1 MPVNIFKRIEYR
13 FGGQFME
20 KLEYII
26 EDSTI
31 AEVLGVQNFSNEESA
46 VLELVKNAYDAQS
59 PNIIIIISKKQI
71 IIEDNGVGMNREKI
85 LEAWMHV
92 GKSDK
97 EYIVGEGETARV
109 LAGSKGVGRFAIA
122 RLGAAASVFT
132 KMKDQEA
139 VLWKTDWNTNT
150 LETYWEKKE
159 KGTKIVIEF
168 PRDHWTESRVR
179 NLREFLSRTYNDDK
193 MKIQV
198 EYKDERKD
206 VTRYF
211 GKIQLG
217 VNCVSIIKL
226 NYLADSQKLICD
238 IESDE
243 FKGSAQELCPEI
255 NLKSQR
261 IEINIAEELENMK
274 EILPEEATN
283 EDWKDLLVSV
293 GNFSAE
299 LYFSL
304 KNTSTLDA
312 EKFHYKYRI
321 LDERYDSG
329 VVLYRNAFSISSY
342 EGKKDWL
349 GFGKRS
355 RRSPAA
361 ATHPTGAWR
370 VRENQISGKVIID
383 KKENDGLCD
392 LMNRQGLVENDT
404 YKLFIAIIIAGI
416 NCFERYR
423 QSIIRCIVKTN
434 ETKKERK
441 PKVIDR
447 VIKNPEKLAKLSS
460 EETEVFLYEL
470 EQMKKENKESKKQMD
485 EKEKRYK
492 YDIRLL
498 NMLAT
503 SGLKATSIAHE
514 MRNDRNSI
522 DENVEYIIKALKR
535 YEIWDIVNDEE
546 NRKYMHRDIPALL
559 QKNRRV
565 NRKIITFMD
574 VMLSESEKEQ
584 FLPEEIDVYD
594 LFLDIKS
601 VWEKDYSWINIHLH
615 IEEGLEYRSAKDIF
629 RVIFDNLILNSIQ
642 QNDTESI
649 LEIHIYAEKKGNYID
664 MIYSDNGK
672 GLSSKYK
679 FDPMRIL
686 EVHETSRTKGHG
698 IGMWI
703 VNNTVTGTGGEIQ
716 KIEGS
721 NGFKMEFMIGD
732 KV

>member
-1 MPVNIFKRIEYR
+1 MEYW

-59 PNIIIIISKKQI
+59 PDTIIIISKTQI

-122 RLGAAASVFT
+122 RLGAIASVFT

-159 KGTKIVIEF
+159 KGTKIVIEVL
-168 PRDHWTESRVR
+168 RDNWTESRVR

-193 MKIQV
+193 MRIQV
-198 EYKDERKD
+198 EYKEERKE

-226 NYLADSQKLICD
+226 IYLADSQKLLCD

-243 FKGSAQELCPEI
+243 FKENAQELCPEI

-261 IEINIAEELENMK
+261 IEIDVAEELENMK
-274 EILPEEATN
+274 EVLPEEATN
-283 EDWKDLLVSV
+283 EDWREMLASV
-293 GNFSAE
+293 GDLTAE
-299 LYFSL
+299 LFFSL

-312 EKFHYKYRI
+312 EKFYYKHRI

-355 RRSPAA
+355 RISPAA

-392 LMNRQGLVENDT
+392 LMNRQGLVENDI
-404 YKLFIAIIIAGI
+404 YKIFIAIIIAGI

-423 QSIIRCIVKTN
+423 QSIIRCIAKTN

-441 PKVIDR
+441 SKVIDR

-460 EETEVFLYEL
+460 EEKEAFLYEL
-470 EQMKKENKESKKQMD
+470 EQMKKENTESKKQID
-485 EKEKRYK
+485 ETEKRYK

-535 YEIWDIVNDEE
+535 YELWDTVNDEE
-546 NRKYMHRDIPALL
+546 NRRYMHRDIPALL

-584 FLPEEIDVYD
+584 FLPENIDVYN
-594 LFLDIKS
+594 LFRDIKS
-601 VWEKDYSWINIHLH
+601 VWEKDYSWINIYLH

-649 LEIHIYAEKKGNYID
+649 LEIQIYAEKKGNYIY
-664 MIYSDNGK
+664 MIYLDNGK

-703 VNNTVTGTGGEIQ
+703 VNSTVTGTGGEIQ
-716 KIEGS
+716 KIEGF

>member
-1 MPVNIFKRIEYR
+1 
-13 FGGQFME
+13 ME
-20 KLEYII
+20 RLEYII

-31 AEVLGVQNFSNEESA
+31 AQVLGVQNFSNEESA
-46 VLELVKNAYDAQS
+46 VLELVKNAYDAQA
-59 PNIIIIISKKQI
+59 PDVIVTISRTQI
-71 IIEDNGVGMNREKI
+71 IIEDNGVGMNRQKI
-85 LEAWMHV
+85 IESWMHV

-122 RLGAAASVFT
+122 RLGAKASVFT
-132 KMKDQEA
+132 KMKGKEA

-150 LETYWEKKE
+150 LETYFEEKE
-159 KGTKIVIEF
+159 KGTLIVIEHL
-168 PRDHWTESRVR
+168 RDNWTESRVR

-198 EYKDERKD
+198 EYKKERKD

-217 VNCVSIIKL
+217 VNCVSIIRL
-226 NYLADSQKLICD
+226 HYLAGSQKLICD

-243 FKGSAQELCPEI
+243 FKENAQELCPEI
-255 NLKSQR
+255 NMKSHK
-261 IEINIAEELENMK
+261 IEINITEELENMK
-274 EILPEEATN
+274 EVLPEEATN
-283 EDWKDLLVSV
+283 EEWKQLLVSV
-293 GNFSAE
+293 GDFSAE

-304 KNTSTLDA
+304 KNSSTVDA
-312 EKFHYKYRI
+312 EKFYYKHKT
-321 LDERYDSG
+321 LDERYASG

-349 GFGKRS
+349 EFGKRS
-355 RRSPAA
+355 RISPAA

-370 VRENQISGKVIID
+370 VRENQIAGKVIID

-392 LMNRQGLVENDT
+392 LMNRQGLVENDI
-404 YKLFIAIIIAGI
+404 YKLFISIIIAGI

-423 QSIIRCIVKTN
+423 QSIIRCIVKSN
-434 ETKKERK
+434 EPTKERK

-447 VIKNPEKLAKLSS
+447 VMKNPEKLTELSS
-460 EETEVFLYEL
+460 EETKLFLHEL
-470 EQMKKENKESKKQMD
+470 EQMKKENKESKKQID
-485 EKEKRYK
+485 ETERRYK

-503 SGLKATSIAHE
+503 SGLKAASIAHE

-535 YEIWDIVNDEE
+535 YELWDVINDVE

-584 FLPEEIDVYD
+584 FLPENIDVYD
-594 LFLDIKS
+594 LLRNIKC
-601 VWEKDYSWINIHLH
+601 VWENDYSWIDIQLH
-615 IEEGLEYRSAKDIF
+615 VEEGLEYRSAKDIF
-629 RVIFDNLILNSIQ
+629 RVILDNLILNSIQ
-642 QNDTESI
+642 QNDAENI
-649 LEIHIYAEKKGNYID
+649 LEIHIHAEKKGKYIYL
-664 MIYSDNGK
+664 MYSDKGK
-672 GLSSKYK
+672 GLPSKYK

-686 EVHETSRTKGHG
+686 EVHETSRKKGHG

-703 VNNTVTGTGGEIQ
+703 VNNTIVNTGGEIQ
-716 KIEGS
+716 NIEGLD
-721 NGFKMEFMIGD
+721 GFKMEFVIGD
-732 KV
+732 KT

>member
-1 MPVNIFKRIEYR
+1 M
-13 FGGQFME
+13 
-20 KLEYII
+20 
-26 EDSTI
+26 
-31 AEVLGVQNFSNEESA
+31 QNFSNEESA

-59 PNIIIIISKKQI
+59 PDVTITISGTQI

-85 LEAWMHV
+85 IEAWMHV

-97 EYIVGEGETARV
+97 KYIVGEGETARV

-122 RLGAAASVFT
+122 RLGAKASVFT
-132 KMKDQEA
+132 KMKGQEA

-150 LETYWEKKE
+150 LEPYLEEKE
-159 KGTKIVIEF
+159 KGTKIVIEHL
-168 PRDHWTESRVR
+168 RDNWTESRVR

-198 EYKDERKD
+198 KYKEERKD
-206 VTRYF
+206 VARCF

-217 VNCVSIIKL
+217 VNCVSIIRL
-226 NYLADSQKLICD
+226 HYYADSQKLICD

-243 FKGSAQELCPEI
+243 FTENAQELCPEI
-255 NLKSQR
+255 NLKSQI
-261 IEINIAEELENMK
+261 IEINITEELETMK
-274 EILPEEATN
+274 EVLPEEATN
-283 EDWKDLLVSV
+283 EQWIQLLVSV

-304 KNTSTLDA
+304 KNPSTFDA
-312 EKFHYKYRI
+312 EKFYYKHRI

-329 VVLYRNAFSISSY
+329 VILYRNAFSISSY

-349 GFGKRS
+349 EFGKRV
-355 RRSPAA
+355 RMSPAA

-370 VRENQISGKVIID
+370 VRENQIAGKVIID

-392 LMNRQGLVENDT
+392 LMNRQGLVENDI
-404 YKLFIAIIIAGI
+404 YKIFIAIIIAGI

-423 QSIIRCIVKTN
+423 QSIIRCIVKSN
-434 ETKKERK
+434 GPAEERK
-441 PKVIDR
+441 PKVMDR
-447 VIKNPEKLAKLSS
+447 VIKNPEKLTELSS
-460 EETEVFLYEL
+460 EETRLFLYEL
-470 EQMKKENKESKKQMD
+470 EQMKKENKESKKQID
-485 EKEKRYK
+485 ETERRYK

-535 YEIWDIVNDEE
+535 YELWDVVNDEE

-584 FLPEEIDVYD
+584 FLPENIDVFD
-594 LFLDIKS
+594 LLTNIKS
-601 VWEKDYSWINIHLH
+601 VWENDYSWINIQVHV
-615 IEEGLEYRSAKDIF
+615 EEELKYRSAKDIF

-642 QNDTESI
+642 QNDAENI
-649 LEIHIYAEKKGNYID
+649 LEIHIHAEKKGKFIYL
-664 MIYSDNGK
+664 MYSDKGK
-672 GLSSKYK
+672 GLPSKYK

-686 EVHETSRTKGHG
+686 EVHETSRKKGHG

-703 VNNTVTGTGGEIQ
+703 VNNTITNTGGEIR
-716 KIEGS
+716 KIMGS
-721 NGFKMEFMIGD
+721 DGFKMEFVIGD

>member
-1 MPVNIFKRIEYR
+1 
-13 FGGQFME
+13 ME
-20 KLEYII
+20 QLEYII

-46 VLELVKNAYDAQS
+46 VLELIKNAYDAQS
-59 PNIIIIISKKQI
+59 LDVIVVISKTRI
-71 IIEDNGVGMNREKI
+71 IIEDHGIGMDRQKI
-85 LEAWMHV
+85 LKAWMHV

-122 RLGAAASVFT
+122 RLGAKASVFT
-132 KMKDQEA
+132 KMKGQEA

-150 LETYWEKKE
+150 LETYVEEKE
-159 KGTKIVIEF
+159 KGTKIVIEHL
-168 PRDHWTESRVR
+168 RDNWTESRVR

-198 EYKDERKD
+198 EYKDERKE
-206 VTRYF
+206 VTKYF

-217 VNCVSIIKL
+217 VNCVSIIRL
-226 NYLADSQKLICD
+226 RYLADSLKLICD

-243 FKGSAQELCPEI
+243 FKENVQELCPEI
-255 NLKSQR
+255 NLKVQK

-274 EILPEEATN
+274 KVLSEEATD
-283 EDWKDLLVSV
+283 EEWRELLVSV
-293 GNFSAE
+293 GDFSAE

-304 KNTSTLDA
+304 KNPSAFDA
-312 EKFHYKYRI
+312 EKFCYKHRI
-321 LDERYDSG
+321 LDERYAPG
-329 VVLYRNAFSISSY
+329 VVLYRNAFSITSY

-349 GFGKRS
+349 EFGKRS
-355 RRSPAA
+355 RLSPAA

-370 VRENQISGKVIID
+370 VRENQMSGKVIID

-392 LMNRQGLVENDT
+392 IINRQGLMENDI

-423 QSIIRCIVKTN
+423 QSIIRCIAKSN
-434 ETKKERK
+434 ESNRERD

-447 VIKNPEKLAKLSS
+447 VIRNPEKLTELSS
-460 EETEVFLYEL
+460 EETKLFLHEL
-470 EQMKKENKESKKQMD
+470 EQMKKENKESKKQID
-485 EKEKRYK
+485 ETERRYK

-535 YEIWDIVNDEE
+535 YEIWDVVNDEE
-546 NRKYMHRDIPALL
+546 NRKYMHRDVPALL

-574 VMLSESEKEQ
+574 VMLSESEREQ
-584 FLPEEIDVYD
+584 FLPENIDVYD
-594 LFLDIKS
+594 LLWNIKS
-601 VWEKDYSWINIHLH
+601 VWENDYSWINIQLY
-615 IEEGLEYRSAKDIF
+615 IEGGLEYRSAKDIF

-642 QNDTESI
+642 QNDAENI
-649 LEIHIYAEKKGNYID
+649 LEIHIHAEKKDKGIY
-664 MIYSDNGK
+664 MMYSDKGK
-672 GLSSKYK
+672 GLPAKYK
-679 FDPMRIL
+679 FDPLRIL
-686 EVHETSRTKGHG
+686 EVHETSRKKGHG

-703 VNNTVTGTGGEIQ
+703 VNNTIANTGGEIQ
-716 KIEGS
+716 KIEGL
-721 NGFKMEFMIGD
+721 NGFKMEFIIGE
-732 KV
+732 KI

>member
-1 MPVNIFKRIEYR
+1 MLFR
-13 FGGQFME
+13 
-20 KLEYII
+20 
-26 EDSTI
+26 S
-31 AEVLGVQNFSNEESA
+31 
-46 VLELVKNAYDAQS
+46 
-59 PNIIIIISKKQI
+59 
-71 IIEDNGVGMNREKI
+71 
-85 LEAWMHV
+85 
-92 GKSDK
+92 
-97 EYIVGEGETARV
+97 
-109 LAGSKGVGRFAIA
+109 
-122 RLGAAASVFT
+122 
-132 KMKDQEA
+132 
-139 VLWKTDWNTNT
+139 
-150 LETYWEKKE
+150 
-159 KGTKIVIEF
+159 
-168 PRDHWTESRVR
+168 
-179 NLREFLSRTYNDDK
+179 
-193 MKIQV
+193 
-198 EYKDERKD
+198 
-206 VTRYF
+206 
-211 GKIQLG
+211 
-217 VNCVSIIKL
+217 
-226 NYLADSQKLICD
+226 
-238 IESDE
+238 
-243 FKGSAQELCPEI
+243 
-255 NLKSQR
+255 
-261 IEINIAEELENMK
+261 
-274 EILPEEATN
+274 
-283 EDWKDLLVSV
+283 
-293 GNFSAE
+293 
-299 LYFSL
+299 FSL

>member
-1 MPVNIFKRIEYR
+1 
-13 FGGQFME
+13 ME
-20 KLEYII
+20 QLEYII

-59 PNIIIIISKKQI
+59 LDVIIIISRTQI
-71 IIEDNGVGMNREKI
+71 IIEDDGVGMNRQKI
-85 LEAWMHV
+85 IESWMHV

-97 EYIVGEGETARV
+97 KYIVGEGENARV

-122 RLGAAASVFT
+122 RLGAIASVFT
-132 KMKDQEA
+132 KMKGQEA

-150 LETYWEKKE
+150 LETYLEEKE
-159 KGTKIVIEF
+159 KGTKIVIEHL
-168 PRDHWTESRVR
+168 RDNWTESRVR

-198 EYKDERKD
+198 EYKEERKD

-217 VNCVSIIKL
+217 VNCVSIIRL
-226 NYLADSQKLICD
+226 HYLADFQKLICD

-243 FKGSAQELCPEI
+243 FKENAQELCPEI
-255 NLKSQR
+255 NLKFQR

-274 EILPEEATN
+274 EVLPEEATN
-283 EDWKDLLVSV
+283 EEWKQLLVSV

-304 KNTSTLDA
+304 KNSSTFDA
-312 EKFHYKYRI
+312 EKFYYKHRI

-355 RRSPAA
+355 RISPAA
-361 ATHPTGAWR
+361 ATHPTGTWR
-370 VRENQISGKVIID
+370 VRENQMAGKVIID
-383 KKENDGLCD
+383 KKENAGLCD
-392 LMNRQGLVENDT
+392 LMNRQGLVENDI
-404 YKLFIAIIIAGI
+404 YKLFISIIIAGI

-423 QSIIRCIVKTN
+423 QSIIRCIVKNN
-434 ETKKERK
+434 EPAEEGK
-441 PKVIDR
+441 PKVIER
-447 VIKNPEKLAKLSS
+447 VIKNPEKLAELSS
-460 EETEVFLYEL
+460 EETRLFLYEL
-470 EQMKKENKESKKQMD
+470 EQMKKENKESKKQID
-485 EKEKRYK
+485 ETERRYK

-522 DENVEYIIKALKR
+522 DENVEYIIKALKQ
-535 YEIWDIVNDEE
+535 YELWDVVNNEE
-546 NRKYMHRDIPALL
+546 NRRYMHRDIPALL

-584 FLPEEIDVYD
+584 FLPENIDVYD
-594 LFLDIKS
+594 LLRNIKS
-601 VWEKDYSWINIHLH
+601 VWENDYSWINIQLH
-615 IEEGLEYRSAKDIF
+615 VEEGLEYRSAKDIF

-642 QNDTESI
+642 QNDAENI
-649 LEIHIYAEKKGNYID
+649 LEIYIHVEKKGKYIY
-664 MIYSDNGK
+664 MMYSDNGK
-672 GLSSKYK
+672 GLPSKYK

-686 EVHETSRTKGHG
+686 EVHETSRKKGHG

-703 VNNTVTGTGGEIQ
+703 VNNTITNTGGEIQ
-716 KIEGS
+716 KIEGL
-721 NGFKMEFMIGD
+721 NGFKMEFMIGE
-732 KV
+732 KI

>member
-1 MPVNIFKRIEYR
+1 
-13 FGGQFME
+13 ME

-59 PNIIIIISKKQI
+59 PDVIVIISKTQI
-71 IIEDNGVGMNREKI
+71 IIKDNGIGMNRQKI

-97 EYIVGEGETARV
+97 EYIIGEGETARV

-122 RLGAAASVFT
+122 RLGAKASVFT
-132 KMKDQEA
+132 KMKGQEA

-150 LETYWEKKE
+150 LETYLEKKE
-159 KGTKIVIEF
+159 QGTKILIEHL
-168 PRDHWTESRVR
+168 RDNWTESRVR
-179 NLREFLSRTYNDDK
+179 NLRDFLSRTYNDDK

-198 EYKDERKD
+198 EYKEERKE

-211 GKIQLG
+211 GKIKLG
-217 VNCVSIIKL
+217 VNCVSIIRL
-226 NYLADSQKLICD
+226 RYLADSQKLICD

-243 FKGSAQELCPEI
+243 FKENAQELCPEI
-255 NLKSQR
+255 NLKIQR

-274 EILPEEATN
+274 EVLREGAADDE
-283 EDWKDLLVSV
+283 WKELLVSV

-304 KNTSTLDA
+304 KKPSTLDA
-312 EKFHYKYRI
+312 EKFYYKHRI

-349 GFGKRS
+349 EFGKRF
-355 RRSPAA
+355 RISPAA

-370 VRENQISGKVIID
+370 VRENQMSGRVIID

-392 LMNRQGLVENDT
+392 LMNRQGLVENDI
-404 YKLFIAIIIAGI
+404 YKLFIAIIVAGI

-423 QSIIRCIVKTN
+423 QSIIRCIVKSN
-434 ETKKERK
+434 EPKREIT
-441 PKVIDR
+441 PKVIDHIIR
-447 VIKNPEKLAKLSS
+447 NPEKLTELSA
-460 EETEVFLYEL
+460 EETKLFLHEL
-470 EQMKKENKESKKQMD
+470 EQMKKENKESKKHID
-485 EKEKRYK
+485 ETERRYK

-514 MRNDRNSI
+514 IRNDRNSI

-535 YEIWDIVNDEE
+535 YGLWDIVNDEE

-584 FLPEEIDVYD
+584 FLPENIDVYD
-594 LFLDIKS
+594 LFRDIKS
-601 VWEKDYSWINIHLH
+601 VWERDYSWINIQLH
-615 IEEGLEYRSAKDIF
+615 VEEGLEYRSAKDIF

-642 QNDTESI
+642 QNDTENI
-649 LEIHIYAEKKGNYID
+649 LGIHIHAEKKGKS
-664 MIYSDNGK
+664 IYDLPCK
-672 GLSSKYK
+672 TPL
-679 FDPMRIL
+679 F
-686 EVHETSRTKGHG
+686 
-698 IGMWI
+698 
-703 VNNTVTGTGGEIQ
+703 
-716 KIEGS
+716 
-721 NGFKMEFMIGD
+721 
-732 KV
+732 

>member
-1 MPVNIFKRIEYR
+1 
-13 FGGQFME
+13 ME
-20 KLEYII
+20 RLKYII

-31 AEVLGVQNFSNEESA
+31 AEVLGVQNFTNEESA
-46 VLELVKNAYDAQS
+46 VLELVKNAYDAQALDV
-59 PNIIIIISKKQI
+59 IIIISKAQI
-71 IIEDNGVGMNREKI
+71 IIEDNGMGMNRQKI

-92 GKSDK
+92 GISDK
-97 EYIVGEGETARV
+97 EYLIGEGDAARI

-122 RLGAAASVFT
+122 RLGAKASVYT
-132 KMKDQEA
+132 KMDEQEA

-150 LETYWEKKE
+150 LESYQNPKE
-159 KGTKIVIEF
+159 RGTKIIIEQL
-168 PRDHWTESRVR
+168 RDNWTEARVR

-198 EYKDERKD
+198 EYKEDKKA

-217 VNCVSIIKL
+217 VNCVSVIRL
-226 NYLADSQKLICD
+226 QYLAEFQRLVCN

-243 FKGSAQELCPEI
+243 FKENVRDLCSEIDIKTQKIEL
-255 NLKSQR
+255 
-261 IEINIAEELENMK
+261 NIVDELDDMK
-274 EILPEEATN
+274 NDLSEEATV
-283 EDWKDLLVSV
+283 EEWKEMLKNV
-293 GNFSAE
+293 GDFSAE

-304 KNTSTLDA
+304 KNPSKFDA
-312 EKFHYKYRI
+312 EKYFYKHRI
-321 LDERYDSG
+321 LDNRYEAG

-355 RRSPAA
+355 RKSPAA
-361 ATHPTGAWR
+361 ASHPTGSWR
-370 VRENQISGKVIID
+370 VRENQISGKIIID
-383 KKENDGLCD
+383 KKKNIGLSD
-392 LMNRQGLVENDT
+392 LMNRQGLVENDI
-404 YKLFIAIIIAGI
+404 YKVFVAIIIAGI

-423 QSIIRCIVKTN
+423 QSIVRCIANKYN
-434 ETKKERK
+434 ESKEENR
-441 PKVIDR
+441 PKVIDS
-447 VIKNPEKLAKLSS
+447 VMKNPEKLTELSS
-460 EETEVFLYEL
+460 EEKKLFLDEL
-470 EQMKKENKESKKQMD
+470 EQMKKENTESKKQMD
-485 EKEKRYK
+485 ETERRYK

-514 MRNDRNSI
+514 MYNDRNSI
-522 DENVEYIIKALKR
+522 DENVDYIVRALKR
-535 YEIWDIVNDEE
+535 YALWDIVSDSE
-546 NRKYMHRDIPALL
+546 NTKYMHRDIPALL
-559 QKNRRV
+559 EKNRRV

-584 FLPEEIDVYD
+584 FLPENVDVYD
-594 LFLDIKS
+594 LLKNIKS
-601 VWEKDYSWINIHLH
+601 VWENDYSWINIQLH
-615 IEEGLEYRSAKDIF
+615 VEEGLEYRSAKDIF

-642 QNDTESI
+642 QNDAENI
-649 LEIHIYAEKKGNYID
+649 LDIHIHAEKRGKYIYLVYLD
-664 MIYSDNGK
+664 KGK
-672 GLSSKYK
+672 GLSPKYK

-686 EVHETSRTKGHG
+686 EVHETSRKKGHG

-703 VNNTVTGTGGEIQ
+703 VNNTITSTGGEIQ
-716 KIEGS
+716 KIDGL

>member
-1 MPVNIFKRIEYR
+1 
-13 FGGQFME
+13 ME

-31 AEVLGVQNFSNEESA
+31 AEVLGAQNFSNEESA

-59 PNIIIIISKKQI
+59 PDAIIIISKTQI
-71 IIEDNGVGMNREKI
+71 IIEDNGVGMNQEKI

-92 GKSDK
+92 GKSEK

-122 RLGAAASVFT
+122 RLGAKASVFT
-132 KMKDQEA
+132 KMKDQEG

-150 LETYWEKKE
+150 LETYLEKKE

-168 PRDHWTESRVR
+168 LRDNWTELRVR

-198 EYKDERKD
+198 EYKDERRD

-217 VNCVSIIKL
+217 VNCVSIIRL
-226 NYLADSQKLICD
+226 NYLADSQKLVCY

-243 FKGSAQELCPEI
+243 FKENAQELCPEI
-255 NLKSQR
+255 NLKAQR

-274 EILPEEATN
+274 EVLPEEATN
-283 EDWKDLLVSV
+283 EDWKGLLVSV

-304 KNTSTLDA
+304 KNPSTADA
-312 EKFHYKYRI
+312 EKFYYKHRI

-349 GFGKRS
+349 EFGKRS
-355 RRSPAA
+355 RISPAA

-370 VRENQISGKVIID
+370 VRENQMSGKVIID

-392 LMNRQGLVENDT
+392 LMNRQGLVENDI

-416 NCFERYR
+416 NSFERYR

-434 ETKKERK
+434 EPKKERK
-441 PKVIDR
+441 TKVIDR
-447 VIKNPEKLAKLSS
+447 VIKNPEKLTKLSS
-460 EETEVFLYEL
+460 EETEVFLCEL
-470 EQMKKENKESKKQMD
+470 EQMKKENTESKKQMD
-485 EKEKRYK
+485 ETERRYK

-535 YEIWDIVNDEE
+535 YELWDILNDEE

-559 QKNRRV
+559 QKNRRI

-584 FLPEEIDVYD
+584 FLPENIDVYG
-594 LFLDIKS
+594 LISNIKC

-642 QNDTESI
+642 QNDTESV
-649 LEIHIYAEKKGNYID
+649 LEIHIYAERKGKYIY
-664 MIYSDNGK
+664 MMYLDNGK
-672 GLSSKYK
+672 GLPSKYK
-679 FDPMRIL
+679 IDPMRIL

-703 VNNTVTGTGGEIQ
+703 VNNTVINTGGEIQ
-716 KIEGS
+716 KIEGL
-721 NGFKMEFMIGD
+721 NGFKMDFMIGD

>member
-1 MPVNIFKRIEYR
+1 
-13 FGGQFME
+13 ME

-46 VLELVKNAYDAQS
+46 VLELVKNAYDAQA
-59 PNIIIIISKKQI
+59 PDTMIIISKTQI

-85 LEAWMHV
+85 FEAWMHV
-92 GKSDK
+92 GKSEK

-122 RLGAAASVFT
+122 RLGAKASVFT
-132 KMKDQEA
+132 KMKDQEG

-150 LETYWEKKE
+150 LETYLEKKE
-159 KGTKIVIEF
+159 KGTKIVIGF
-168 PRDHWTESRVR
+168 LRDNWTESRVR

-198 EYKDERKD
+198 EYKDERRD

-217 VNCVSIIKL
+217 VNCVSIIRL

-243 FKGSAQELCPEI
+243 FKETAQELCPEI
-255 NLKSQR
+255 NLKFQK
-261 IEINIAEELENMK
+261 IELNIAEELDNMK
-274 EILPEEATN
+274 EILSEKATN
-283 EDWKDLLVSV
+283 EEWRELLTSV
-293 GNFSAE
+293 GDFSAE

-304 KNTSTLDA
+304 KNPSTFDA
-312 EKFHYKYRI
+312 EKFYYKHRI

-349 GFGKRS
+349 EFGKRF
-355 RRSPAA
+355 RLSPAA
-361 ATHPTGAWR
+361 ASHPTGAWR
-370 VRENQISGKVIID
+370 VRENQVSGKVIID
-383 KKENDGLCD
+383 KKENSGLCD
-392 LMNRQGLVENDT
+392 MMNRQGLMENDI
-404 YKLFIAIIIAGI
+404 YKLFIAIIIVGI
-416 NCFERYR
+416 NSFERYR
-423 QSIIRCIVKTN
+423 QSIIRCIAKTN
-434 ETKKERK
+434 EPKKERK
-441 PKVIDR
+441 TKVIDR
-447 VIKNPEKLAKLSS
+447 VIKNPEKLMKLSS

-470 EQMKKENKESKKQMD
+470 EQMKKENTESKKQMD
-485 EKEKRYK
+485 ETERRYK

-535 YEIWDIVNDEE
+535 YELWDIVNDEE
-546 NRKYMHRDIPALL
+546 NRKYMHRDIPGLL
-559 QKNRRV
+559 QKNRRI
-565 NRKIITFMD
+565 NKKIIAFMD
-574 VMLSESEKEQ
+574 VMLAESEKEQ
-584 FLPEEIDVYD
+584 FLPEDIDIYD
-594 LFLDIKS
+594 LLRNIKS
-601 VWEKDYSWINIHLH
+601 VWENDYSWVNIQLH
-615 IEEGLEYRSAKDIF
+615 VEEGLEYRSAKDIF

-642 QNDTESI
+642 QNDAENI
-649 LEIHIYAEKKGNYID
+649 LEIHIYAQKQGKYIYV
-664 MIYSDNGK
+664 IYSDKGK
-672 GLSSKYK
+672 GLPSKYK

-703 VNNTVTGTGGEIQ
+703 VNNTVTNTGGEIQ
-716 KIEGS
+716 KIEGF
-721 NGFKMEFMIGD
+721 NGFKMDFMIGD